1 MIVLGVGAGLTI
13 PSATESAMGSLPGAH
28 TGVGSVANG
37 AFLQIGGALGAA
49 VIGSRLNTRYQD
61 EMASAVGDCRRPDD
75 GEQRHGN
82 R

>member
-1 MIVLGVGAGLTI
+1 
-13 PSATESAMGSLPGAH
+13 MGSLPGAH
-28 TGVGSVANG
+28 TGVGSAANG

-49 VIGSRLNTRYQD
+49 VIGSGLNTRYQD